1 GEIPRSGGL
10 KTKWDLRSMRKSAV
24 KDIKMQEKA
33 MQKEVKRIENL
44 ITRGYTL
51 ERLATKLGFTK
62 LDDVTK
68 DKNYGFYTKFI
79 VRHDQL
85 KELRKMARVTE

>member
-1 GEIPRSGGL
+1 
-10 KTKWDLRSMRKSAV
+10 MRKSAA

-33 MQKEVKRIENL
+33 TQKEVKRIENL
-44 ITRGYTL
+44 VTRGYTP

-68 DKNYGFYTKFI
+68 DKNYGFYTNFGGGLAWMLGESDYFI
-79 VRHDQL
+79 G
-85 KELRKMARVTE
+85 